1 MDLFR
6 KSAHELHELLV
17 NKEISSMELTQSV
30 FNRID
35 EVEDK
40 VQSYI
45 TETRNLALKQ
55 AAIVDEKISQK
66 NHHLKNN
73 DFGYI
78 FVLSVET

>member
-40 VQSYI
+40 VHADDWSRYTTLPRTLREQGQ
-45 TETRNLALKQ
+45 EGVL
-55 AAIVDEKISQK
+55 
-66 NHHLKNN
+66 HLRL
-73 DFGYI
+73 
-78 FVLSVET
+78 VQ

>member
-17 NKEISSMELTQSV
+17 NKEISSTELTQSV

-45 TETRNLALKQ
+45 T
-55 AAIVDEKISQK
+55 
-66 NHHLKNN
+66 
-73 DFGYI
+73 
-78 FVLSVET
+78 

>member
-55 AAIVDEKISQK
+55 EAKLKRLTREQK
-66 NHHLKNN
+66 LKLIQQN
-73 DFGYI
+73 
-78 FVLSVET
+78 S